1 MASVIAVV
9 KLAPGVIGY
18 YDELSRIYLN
28 MQCKKANV
36 YSNMNTSRIRRAIAE
51 RTLELVSGTLVPVS
65 NFRVENVNDAF
76 SVAPELTD
84 SPVEQTVYIDQNKTD
99 VNEQPNDIEDIE
111 VEEEPVEI
119 TSDEKVDEP
128 KEEVV
133 EETAEESK
141 PKRTR
146 KKKEE

>member
-1 MASVIAVV
+1 MASIIAVV

-84 SPVEQTVYIDQNKTD
+84 LPVEQTVYIDENKTD
-99 VNEQPNDIEDIE
+99 ENEQPNDIEDIK
-111 VEEEPVEI
+111 VEEDSVEI

-128 KEEVV
+128 KEE
-133 EETAEESK
+133 TAEKSK

>member
-1 MASVIAVV
+1 MASIIAVV

-76 SVAPELTD
+76 NVAPELTD
-84 SPVEQTVYIDQNKTD
+84 LPVEQTVYIDENKTD
-99 VNEQPNDIEDIE
+99 ENERPNDNEDIK
-111 VEEEPVEI
+111 VE
-119 TSDEKVDEP
+119 EP
-128 KEEVV
+128 KEE
-133 EETAEESK
+133 TADKSK